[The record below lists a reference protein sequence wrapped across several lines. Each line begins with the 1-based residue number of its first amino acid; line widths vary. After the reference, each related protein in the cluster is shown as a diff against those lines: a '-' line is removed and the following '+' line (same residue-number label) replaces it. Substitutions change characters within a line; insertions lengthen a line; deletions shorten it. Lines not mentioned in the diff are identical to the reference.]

1 MNFVQYQSCH
11 GIINT
16 ARTNSSLNRKVRVHF
31 WHSEGPPSE
40 LLSPSAS
47 ARFVEPR
54 QSRPFFLA
62 LSFFCGSTG
71 SSFAQLHRAL
81 QGAATTPRAPDQ
93 LRDQRGQRRR
103 YCPPFAP
110 WVQWG
115 AGMGWVWSGGSN
127 LASGPLG
134 SVDGD
139 PNRHRGWL
147 LAPLSLLRTGG
158 CRPGPEAA
166 RVLGS

>member
-16 ARTNSSLNRKVRVHF
+16 ARTNSSPNRKVRVHF

-62 LSFFCGSTG
+62 LSFFAARPALPLHSCTGPYRVLQLPPEPQTSCAIRGARGGDIVHRSPPG
-71 SSFAQLHRAL
+71 SSGELGWAGCGPGGPTWPRGRLVRW
-81 QGAATTPRAPDQ
+81 TVTPT
-93 LRDQRGQRRR
+93 GT
-103 YCPPFAP
+103 
-110 WVQWG
+110 G
-115 AGMGWVWSGGSN
+115 AGS
-127 LASGPLG
+127 
-134 SVDGD
+134 SVPPPYRRLPAG
-139 PNRHRGWL
+139 
-147 LAPLSLLRTGG
+147 A
-158 CRPGPEAA
+158 
-166 RVLGS
+166 